1 MRTSRKLT
9 HVLFAILALLAVSVV
24 AMAAD
29 PGLQVGN
36 NNNGVS
42 PHPSGGLIEIGSDMK
57 QGSILAY
64 THYTSNSNN
73 ASADDT
79 RVNITNTHPTAS
91 VVVHFFFVN
100 GSCDVAD
107 FKTELTQ
114 NQTYS
119 FLVADFDPDVDGY
132 ILAVAEDEV
141 GVPIAWNYLIG
152 DAFIKN
158 ANAGAAYSVNLAAIS
173 YAARFEFNTQS
184 AGGGAAGTLFS
195 TPETTISFGGNV
207 GTAGSYDALGTTFGI
222 DNIPSRAGGGRTR
235 IVHAGIRGDYRART
249 GGGSAMFGILYD
261 DAEQGQSFQW
271 SFACSQTV
279 ELDNSNPRTAPRL
292 ETVVPAGRTGW
303 IRTYIRDGSGAAL
316 SMIVY
321 DTAWATAGGQN
332 VSFHGAHNVHVLTRP
347 GNQSTGAT
355 TAQTAVLPVFPF
367 ELQTN

>member
-1 MRTSRKLT
+1 M
-9 HVLFAILALLAVSVV
+9 SVA

-29 PGLQVGN
+29 PGLQIGN
-36 NNNGVS
+36 NNNGIV

-64 THYTSNSNN
+64 THYTSNSSN
-73 ASADDT
+73 SSVDDT

-100 GSCDVAD
+100 TSCSVAD

-119 FLVADFDPDVDGY
+119 FLTSDFDPDTDGY

-158 ANAGAAYSVNLAAIS
+158 QDSTNGTYSVNLAAIS
-173 YAARFEFNTQS
+173 YAARFTFNTQS
-184 AGGGAAGTLFS
+184 AGGGDANTLFS
-195 TPETTISFGGNV
+195 TPETTINFGGAV
-207 GTAGSYDALGTTFGI
+207 GSAGSYDALGTSFAI
-222 DNIPSRAGGGRTR
+222 DNIPSRAGGDRVR
-235 IVHAGIRGDYRART
+235 IVHAGIRGDYRATT
-249 GGGSAMFGILYD
+249 GGSAAMFGILYD
-261 DAEQGQSFQW
+261 DAEQGQSFTW
-271 SFACSQTV
+271 SFDCSQARVLANDT
-279 ELDNSNPRTAPRL
+279 PRTAPRL
-292 ETVVPAGRTGW
+292 DTVVPAGRTGW
-303 IRTYIRDGSGAAL
+303 IRTYHRDGAVGSTL

-321 DTAWATAGGQN
+321 NTAWATAPATN
-332 VSFHGAHNVHVLTRP
+332 FHGAHNVHVLTRP
-347 GNQSTGAT
+347 SAQ
-355 TAQTAVLPVFPF
+355 QTATLPVFPF